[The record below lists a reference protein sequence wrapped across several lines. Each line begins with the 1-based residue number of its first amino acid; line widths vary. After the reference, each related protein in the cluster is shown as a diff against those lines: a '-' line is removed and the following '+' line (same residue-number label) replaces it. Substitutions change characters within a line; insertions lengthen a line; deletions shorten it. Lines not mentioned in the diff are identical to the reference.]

1 MTNNNIYFI
10 ANWKMHG
17 NIAAI
22 NRSKSV
28 IKLSNLKKY
37 KKNKIIYCPPYTL
50 LKSFYS
56 KVKYSNILI
65 GAQNCHSNSE
75 YGPYTGSINAK
86 LIKST
91 GAKYI
96 ILGHSENRKNGET
109 DLIINKKIHSAL
121 KENLKIIF
129 CIGEKLKEKKKN
141 KTFSV
146 LKKQIKNG
154 LKGIKKFDN
163 IIIAYEPVWSIGTGL
178 IPKNFELKKN
188 INIIKKIIGS
198 LNKYNKIKIIYGGS
212 VNPENIKELSKI
224 SEIDG
229 FIIGGA
235 STNPKKFID
244 IIKKSIN

>member
-1 MTNNNIYFI
+1 MTNKLRYFI
-10 ANWKMHG
+10 ANWKMYG
-17 NIAAI
+17 DLNSLKSI
-22 NRSKSV
+22 NKV
-28 IKLSNLKKY
+28 IKFAKLN
-37 KKNKIIYCPPYTL
+37 KNKRFKLIYCPPYTL
-50 LKSFYS
+50 LSAFCAKLQNSPLS
-56 KVKYSNILI
+56 V
-65 GAQNCHSNSE
+65 GAQNCHEEIE
-75 YGPYTGSINAK
+75 YGAFTGNVNAK
-86 LIKST
+86 MIKNL
-91 GAKYI
+91 GAKYV
-96 ILGHSENRKNGET
+96 ILGHSEKRMEGDTNS
-109 DLIINKKIHSAL
+109 IIKKKIEVAL
-121 KENLKIIF
+121 SEKLNVIF
-129 CIGEKLKEKKKN
+129 CIGESLKEKREK

>member
-10 ANWKMHG
+10 ANWKMYG
-17 NIAAI
+17 NTKDIEKTKPLI
-22 NRSKSV
+22 RLSKS
-28 IKLSNLKKY
+28 KKY
-37 KKNKIIYCPPYTL
+37 KKVKIVYCPPYTL
-50 LKSFYS
+50 LKDFFIKIKKTRIS
-56 KVKYSNILI
+56 I
-65 GAQNCHSNSE
+65 GAQNCHQNSNS
-75 YGPYTGSINAK
+75 GPFTGSINAK

-96 ILGHSENRKNGET
+96 IIGHSESRNEGDN
-109 DLIINKKIHSAL
+109 DQDINKKINAAL

-129 CIGEKLKEKKKN
+129 CIGEKLKDKKKN
-141 KTFSV
+141 NTFSV
-146 LKKQIKNG
+146 LKKQIRNG
-154 LKGIKKFDN
+154 LKGIKKFDS

-188 INIIKKIIGS
+188 INNIKKIINS
-198 LNKYNKIKIIYGGS
+198 LKKYNKMKIIYGGS
-212 VNPENIKELSKI
+212 VNPENIKDLSKI